1 MYPSVSIRLLR
12 EKRSAPSRVFLK
24 SEVACVRKEP
34 GLIFLLRVTSGLVQ
48 FRQENVAI
56 NHVHLY
62 KTKTPTIS
70 LDKPDE
76 TRNGFTSAREE
87 QQVSMWRYD
96 FDYFL
101 SFNREKILFDW
112 RNVLYRS
119 IIDLFILKKGNHG
132 SMDKF
137 KKIGEKNWADES

>member
-1 MYPSVSIRLLR
+1 MFTY
-12 EKRSAPSRVFLK
+12 
-24 SEVACVRKEP
+24 
-34 GLIFLLRVTSGLVQ
+34 
-48 FRQENVAI
+48 N
-56 NHVHLY
+56 
-62 KTKTPTIS
+62 KTKTPSIS

-132 SMDKF
+132 SMNKF